1 MPVVSKHLVVC
12 RDSFRTVTLW
22 CTIICTLV
30 SGKMNKVFQVS
41 LACIVAGCQ
50 HYQKRFGMLSTV
62 ACKKIFR
69 TLKLVAI

>member
-41 LACIVAGCQ
+41 LAYIVAGCQ